1 MRKKTPRPLSVRRDV
16 PDTHSTASAV
26 EGISPDVPR
35 SRGLLDGLLL
45 RGGLME
51 LRSERLADALAESLF
66 HEAAGLTT
74 FAARKTF
81 GLHVGLSG
89 R

>member
-1 MRKKTPRPLSVRRDV
+1 MRWDV
-16 PDTHSTASAV
+16 PVTHSTASAV

-45 RGGLME
+45 LGGLME
-51 LRSERLADALAESLF
+51 LRSERLADTLAESLF
-66 HEAAGLTT
+66 HEAARLAA
-74 FAARKTF
+74 FAARETF

>member
-1 MRKKTPRPLSVRRDV
+1 MRREV
-16 PDTHSTASAV
+16 PVTHSTASAV
-26 EGISPDVPR
+26 EGISPTR
-35 SRGLLDGLLL
+35 MQLGRLLNDLLL
-45 RGGLME
+45 LGGLVK